1 MYNLAKSNPK
11 CFWSELKKYYKKST
25 CTPQT
30 ITCDDFLK
38 HLKNLLENNEEQNNG
53 QNNDSQFN
61 EAVDVDLDCDICYDE
76 GNTVIIGLKLNKA
89 SDTDG
94 VIREVFVNR
103 FDLIYPFLL
112 KLFNAL
118 YKSGV
123 YPDQWSTGI
132 IAPIF
137 KKGNPERTNNY
148 RGITLTN
155 IVAKIYSHVL
165 NNRLIKWSKT

>member
-1 MYNLAKSNPK
+1 MFIIFPRERKYDYNQL
-11 CFWSELKKYYKKST
+11 YY
-25 CTPQT
+25 
-30 ITCDDFLK
+30 
-38 HLKNLLENNEEQNNG
+38 
-53 QNNDSQFN
+53 
-61 EAVDVDLDCDICYDE
+61 
-76 GNTVIIGLKLNKA
+76 
-89 SDTDG
+89 G
-94 VIREVFVNR
+94 VISEVFVNS

-123 YPDQWSTGI
+123 YPDQWSTCI

-137 KKGNPERTNNY
+137 KKGNPEDTNNY

-165 NNRLIKWSKT
+165 NNRLIKWSKTHEKLTSNQFGFQPNRSTIDCIYIFHAIIMKTLNSHKKLFCAFVDFF